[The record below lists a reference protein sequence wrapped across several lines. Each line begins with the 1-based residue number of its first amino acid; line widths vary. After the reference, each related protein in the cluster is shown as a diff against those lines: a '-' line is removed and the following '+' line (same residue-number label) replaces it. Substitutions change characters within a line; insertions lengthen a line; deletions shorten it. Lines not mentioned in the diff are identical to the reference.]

1 MAKLMEY
8 RGRVH
13 QHVPGTVTDV
23 FDGSHYRSLQGK
35 RVRINDQ
42 MFPHKFFEDHR
53 DIALGIATDGFSTFK
68 SRKKTTWAFVLY
80 NYNLPPDIRFHLQHT
95 LPLGIVGP
103 KKPVDSDSFLW
114 PAVQELLRLMLGVR
128 AFDAITLTVFCLRAF
143 LILGFGDIPAV
154 ALLMRM
160 KGHNGILPCRMCKI
174 VGLRVPDSRA
184 TTHYVPLERSSHPG
198 VQGDADAVR
207 TYDADNLPMRNHA
220 EMFAQANEVQDAIT
234 VTGADDLAK
243 TYGINGIS
251 ILFYLPSISF
261 PVSFPYDFMH
271 LIWENVIPNL
281 ILLWTGNFKALDQG
295 TESYEIPKAVWEAI
309 GEATAASGSTI
320 PSAYGSRV
328 PNIAKDQS
336 QYSAEMWSFWTL
348 YIGPVVLRRRFQR
361 PKYYSHFIKLVCLL
375 NICLKFEITDDEIE
389 EIRVGFIDW
398 VKEYES
404 YVHIRS
410 DRYLSHTH
418 L

>member
-8 RGRVH
+8 QGRVH
-13 QHVPGTVTDV
+13 KHVPGTVTDV

-53 DIALGIATDGFSTFK
+53 DIALGIATDGFSTFE

-207 TYDADNLPMRNHA
+207 TYDADNLPMHNHA

-243 TYGINGIS
+243 MYGINGIS

-261 PVSFPYDFMH
+261 PVSFPYNFMH

-348 YIGPVVLRRRFQR
+348 YIRPVVLRRRFQQ
-361 PKYYSHFIKLVCLL
+361 VLL
-375 NICLKFEITDDEIE
+375 SLHQIGVPSQHLPQ
-389 EIRVGFIDW
+389 IRD
-398 VKEYES
+398 
-404 YVHIRS
+404 HR
-410 DRYLSHTH
+410 
-418 L
+418 